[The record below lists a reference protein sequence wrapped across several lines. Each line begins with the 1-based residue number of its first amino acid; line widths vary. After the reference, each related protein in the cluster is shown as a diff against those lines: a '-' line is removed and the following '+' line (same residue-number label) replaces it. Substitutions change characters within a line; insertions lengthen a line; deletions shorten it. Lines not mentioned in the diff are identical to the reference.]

1 MTRTPIGGKELV
13 TATPASGD
21 IMTFYDVSDGG
32 KPRRTTMAAIGAL
45 GPIASV
51 QVVATDTVVLRDA
64 SNSDALIYDTVTEVI
79 TAGINGATIAEINA
93 VADVSARIVTVAN
106 GTNTLTLDP
115 TLHSGKLVLVL
126 DATMAITLPE
136 ATGTG
141 NIYKV
146 VQGIA
151 ATSSTF
157 VTADTA
163 NCGFHGFIMG
173 SDTDA
178 ATNYNW
184 VATGTQDTITFNG
197 VATGGKLYDWVEFTD
212 IATDAWMLRGMI
224 RQSGGSEATPLSS
237 AA

>member
-1 MTRTPIGGKELV
+1 MSRTPTGGMELT

-21 IMTFYDVSDGG
+21 FQSFFDISNGN
-32 KPRRTTMAAIGAL
+32 KPRRATLANLLTAAL
-45 GPIASV
+45 
-51 QVVATDTVVLRDA
+51 
-64 SNSDALIYDTVTEVI
+64 
-79 TAGINGATIAEINA
+79 NGATIAEINA
-93 VADVSARIVTVAN
+93 ACDVSARIVTVAN
-106 GTNTLTLDP
+106 GTNTLTLSP
-115 TLHSGKLVLVL
+115 SLHSGKIVLVL

-141 NIYKV
+141 DVYRV

-178 ATNYNW
+178 ATTYSW
-184 VATGTQDTITFNG
+184 TAVGTQDTITFNG
-197 VATGGKLYDWVEFTD
+197 TSTGGKLYDWVQFTD
-212 IATDAWMLRGMI
+212 IATDAWLLQGMI